1 MTNKGIPKGP
11 YCYTPKQTPCK
22 ENGWVYGVNMCPHFN
37 TIEDDGVVVV
47 RCEYLK
53 ENGLTNDMTDEEFK
67 ILVKKYGSEDEVF
80 DAHPLF
86 LLWDSV
92 KECGENWPDEE
103 EENAKNE
110 TDN

>member
-1 MTNKGIPKGP
+1 
-11 YCYTPKQTPCK
+11 
-22 ENGWVYGVNMCPHFN
+22 MCPHFN